1 MTQPATLSAPIGS
14 TQPSDRSATPRPE
27 RASGRTADAKTQIR
41 EAMLHAPVL
50 PTMLKLALPTI
61 VVLFAQTSVGVAE
74 AYYVSFLGTDAIAGV
89 TLVFPVFMLMTMT
102 SNGGIGGGVASA
114 IARAIGA
121 DRRQDADALVAH
133 ALVLAV
139 AFGLAFTAGALLL
152 GPMLYRALGGEG
164 AALSAAL
171 AYSAFVFIGSIPI
184 WIVALISAALRGA
197 GNVKI
202 PAIVTLVGAG
212 VVVVLSPALIFGFG
226 PLPGLGIAG
235 AGTAVS
241 LYYAAATV
249 VLLQVMR
256 SGRTGLTLRR
266 VKFESRLFRDILG
279 VGLISALGGL
289 QSNLSVVLVT
299 GAVGLFGTDVLAGY
313 GAASRLDYLLIPLM
327 FGLGTAVV
335 TMVGINIGAGN
346 VTRARR
352 IAWTGALVSAAA
364 TEAIG
369 LFVAFLPHTWLGLFT
384 RDAHVLAAGASY
396 LHVVAPFYGAVGL
409 GFLLYFASQ
418 GSGRVLFPFFA
429 GTVRLVVAAGFGWL
443 AVAALGAGPLTLF
456 AIVAVSSV
464 LYGGV
469 MAAIIVLTSWS
480 RAGAGRA

>member
-1 MTQPATLSAPIGS
+1 MTQSVGLAAVMGL
-14 TQPSDRSATPRPE
+14 TQASDRPAAPRPDQARE
-27 RASGRTADAKTQIR
+27 RAPDPRTRAR

-61 VVLFAQTSVGVAE
+61 AVLFAQTSVGVAE

-121 DRRQDADALVAH
+121 DRRQDADALVTH
-133 ALVLAV
+133 ALALAV
-139 AFGLAFTAGALLL
+139 AFGLAFTAGTLLL

-164 AALSAAL
+164 AALAAAL
-171 AYSAFVFIGSIPI
+171 AYSAFVFIGAVPI

-212 VVVVLSPALIFGFG
+212 VVVALSPALIFGVG
-226 PLPGLGIAG
+226 PLPRLGIAG

-241 LYYAAATV
+241 LYYTAATV
-249 VLLQVMR
+249 VLLRVMS

-266 VKFESRLFRDILG
+266 VRFEPRLFRDILG

-335 TMVGINIGAGN
+335 TMVGTNIGAGN
-346 VTRARR
+346 IARARR
-352 IAWTGALVSAAA
+352 IAWIGGLVSAAA

-369 LFVAFLPHTWLGLFT
+369 LFVTIFPQAWLGLFT
-384 RDAHVLAAGASY
+384 RDPQVLAAGASY

-418 GSGRVLFPFFA
+418 GAGRVMFPFFA
-429 GTVRLVVAAGFGWL
+429 GTVRLVVAAGIGWL
-443 AVAALGAGPLTLF
+443 AVAALGAGSVTLF
-456 AIVAVSSV
+456 AIVAASSV

-469 MAAIIVLTSWS
+469 MAAIILATSWS
-480 RAGAGRA
+480 RAGAGV

>member
-1 MTQPATLSAPIGS
+1 
-14 TQPSDRSATPRPE
+14 
-27 RASGRTADAKTQIR
+27 
-41 EAMLHAPVL
+41 
-50 PTMLKLALPTI
+50 MLKLALPTI